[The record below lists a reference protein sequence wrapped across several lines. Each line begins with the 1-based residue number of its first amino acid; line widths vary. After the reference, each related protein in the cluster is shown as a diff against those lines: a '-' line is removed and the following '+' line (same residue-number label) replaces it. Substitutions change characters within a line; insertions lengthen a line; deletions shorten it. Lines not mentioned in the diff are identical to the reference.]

1 MGLGF
6 ELAESFSGSYYR
18 LDEPFRDHGMRIS
31 LRLGVNGMRRF
42 LRERTVEA
50 KGVIFAERLAER
62 EKEGVPLEGTLTM
75 KLFDEKRIPY
85 DLSFEGDDGCRYRLR
100 GQRDFFMHDAMDS
113 LTILPASLYL
123 VSASPA
129 QRRGVAASEVVGTE
143 TGRAMLRFDPKTDLG
158 ALVKSF
164 RPRLRLSRLA
174 RALD

>member
-42 LRERTVEA
+42 LRERKVEA
-50 KGVIFAERLAER
+50 KGRIFAEGLAER
-62 EKEGVPLEGTLTM
+62 EKDGVPLEGTLMM

-85 DLSFEGDDGCRYRLR
+85 DLSFEGDDGRTYRLG
-100 GQRDFFMHDAMDS
+100 GQRDFFVRDAMDS

-123 VSASPA
+123 VSAE
-129 QRRGVAASEVVGTE
+129 RGRTKGDAGIEM
-143 TGRAMLRFDPKTDLG
+143 GRAILRFDPRKDLG
-158 ALVKSF
+158 PLVKSF
-164 RPRLRLSRLA
+164 RPRLRVSRLA
-174 RALD
+174 RGID